1 MRLLPGCLPKASD
14 LMASVSPQRCSPQL
28 VVKFKSCRQHSAH
41 LPRQTSS
48 IRRKV
53 TALSICQ
60 RAFYRGRPFAQ
71 RSHGPPLT
79 CEQSRQADL
88 QLRLLGS
95 MLTPRDPG
103 GRTSLSD
110 SASPFLPSHTALGV
124 EPFISVSLEGVNK
137 NTYLSVPQMAKT
149 ESEQCPVMACQV
161 KPMGFSGSVLT
172 TVSAQ
177 NHKESPSKELHHK
190 VYTLQQ
196 E

>member
-1 MRLLPGCLPKASD
+1 MQTALCSFTQANELNKEEGHSSKYLSKSILQRASICTEEPWTTSD
-14 LMASVSPQRCSPQL
+14 LRT
-28 VVKFKSCRQHSAH
+28 K
-41 LPRQTSS
+41 QTS
-48 IRRKV
+48 
-53 TALSICQ
+53 
-60 RAFYRGRPFAQ
+60 Y
-71 RSHGPPLT
+71 
-79 CEQSRQADL
+79 L

-161 KPMGFSGSVLT
+161 KPMGLSGSVLT

>member
-41 LPRQTSS
+41 LPRQMSS

-60 RAFYRGRPFAQ
+60 RAFYRGLPFAQ

-88 QLRLLGS
+88 QPRLAAGLHAHPQRPWGKS
-95 MLTPRDPG
+95 LAFRLCLTLPPLTYCPRG
-103 GRTSLSD
+103 WTFHLS
-110 SASPFLPSHTALGV
+110 FTRR
-124 EPFISVSLEGVNK
+124 
-137 NTYLSVPQMAKT
+137 
-149 ESEQCPVMACQV
+149 C
-161 KPMGFSGSVLT
+161 
-172 TVSAQ
+172 
-177 NHKESPSKELHHK
+177 
-190 VYTLQQ
+190 QQ
-196 E
+196 EHLLICATNG